1 MNFAQQTYICDG
13 CVHLFLNYPS
23 DLTLSSQRF
32 CMLCQKKKL
41 LAKWNVFKKL
51 RVVKFIACG
60 LLGYKF
66 KSAEAWFNKKKLPK
80 ALRTNRQISQVTETH
95 SHSRL
100 SRFMRIA
107 FLVVLIKICFSLLLH
122 DPYFFSLWEIMLSE
136 LFGENWTWRTY
147 ARGKSKPFSVCQF
160 SYASWMKEKTGCI
173 DM

>member
-1 MNFAQQTYICDG
+1 MGVVLSWKMVRFWLNLAYYIIKHANYARSTNQNEFCTADLYLWWLRAPFFELTFWSHPLFAKILYA
-13 CVHLFLNYPS
+13 
-23 DLTLSSQRF
+23 LSE
-32 CMLCQKKKL
+32 KKL

-66 KSAEAWFNKKKLPK
+66 RSAEAWFKEKKLPK

-107 FLVVLIKICFSLLLH
+107 FLVVLIKICFSLLH
-122 DPYFFSLWEIMLSE
+122 DSYFFR
-136 LFGENWTWRTY
+136 F
-147 ARGKSKPFSVCQF
+147 KK
-160 SYASWMKEKTGCI
+160 
-173 DM
+173 